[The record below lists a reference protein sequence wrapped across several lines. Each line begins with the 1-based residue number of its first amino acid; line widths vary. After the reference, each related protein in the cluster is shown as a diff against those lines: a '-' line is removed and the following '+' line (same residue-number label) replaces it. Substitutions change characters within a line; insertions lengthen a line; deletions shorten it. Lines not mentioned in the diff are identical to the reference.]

1 MKRRNFNLGWF
12 GLGPL
17 GGLGLAGLLIFGA
30 FSGERRE
37 REGSERR
44 ENRASWSAAE
54 RRADGMAWS
63 AAERRADGMAW
74 SAAERR
80 ADGLAWLAAE
90 RRVRGAAERRTGGA
104 AERRVN
110 TFFGSGQEDSLLFV
124 WWNVQNMFDTL
135 PNSGERDRDFLPE
148 GMYRWNSL
156 RYYSKLY
163 AVGRGLAA
171 AAGGRIPDAIGVC
184 EIENADVLDDL
195 ERRWPPAWRLWRLH
209 RDSPDQRGIDV
220 AVWYNPERLRV
231 DSVAW
236 IHPEVNHPTREALWV
251 RFQTP
256 SGKSLTWLWA
266 HLPSQRAPSPES
278 RSRAIET
285 ILKQC
290 SLMPD
295 GITGDLNEGLDGPL
309 ASELRRRNYE
319 SRYPSNYPGTYAYRG
334 RLEALDGVW
343 IQKSAQ
349 WSARSQAIPFGLQKS
364 ASAGYQ
370 IKGSFQGT
378 RYRGGAS
385 DHLPLRIVVAAK

>member
-17 GGLGLAGLLIFGA
+17 GGLGLAGLLVIGA
-30 FSGERRE
+30 YAAERRE
-37 REGSERR
+37 REGAERR
-44 ENRASWSAAE
+44 EHS
-54 RRADGMAWS
+54 GAWS
-63 AAERRADGMAW
+63 AAERRADGMTR
-74 SAAERR
+74 S
-80 ADGLAWLAAE
+80 
-90 RRVRGAAERRTGGA
+90 A

-124 WWNVQNMFDTL
+124 WWNVQNLFDTL

-148 GMYRWNSL
+148 SMYRWNSL

-171 AAGGRIPDAIGVC
+171 AAGGQIPDAIGVC

-236 IHPEVNHPTREALWV
+236 IHPEVNHPTREALWI
-251 RFQTP
+251 RFKTP

-290 SLMPD
+290 SPMPN
-295 GITGDLNEGLDGPL
+295 GITGDLNEGLEGPL